1 MINYK
6 RCKNEVGVALKSNSK
21 NIGILVLFIFLGL
34 LLGSLIGEILGD
46 KFEILRFLKTSYSIG
61 TPTPVTLDLKV
72 FLLTIGMSI
81 KINILSI
88 FGVILAIILYKKY

>member
-1 MINYK
+1 M
-6 RCKNEVGVALKSNSK
+6 KSNSK

-46 KFEILRFLKTSYSIG
+46 KFEALKFLKTSYSIG

-81 KINILSI
+81 KINVLSI